1 MSCAP
6 ESRGLERSL
15 APRHVMMISMGG
27 IIGAGLFVGSSA
39 AIAAA
44 GPAVI
49 LSYLLAGLLIVLIMR
64 MLGEMAV
71 AMPEVRSFTEFARAG
86 LGDWAGFMAGWLYWY
101 FWVIVIPIEA
111 IAGANQLHDLLVV
124 WLDVPTWALGFA
136 LLGLMTAVNLLSAR
150 SYGEFEFWF
159 ASIKVVAI
167 VAFIAVAGASVLG
180 WTPHH
185 SSPRTNLIAAG
196 GFAPHGWTAVLAAV
210 TTVFF
215 AITGAEITMVAAA
228 ESVQPAR
235 AVAQL
240 TASVIVRILV
250 FYVISI
256 FLIVAV
262 ISWKDVIVGQSP
274 FTQVL
279 LTLGLRWAQTAMR
292 LIILTAVLSCLN
304 SAFYVCSRVLFVL
317 AERGDAP
324 RRLIQLNARHVPARS
339 VLIGALA
346 GVSGLIANTW
356 APAAVFAFLVNASG
370 ALIVFVY
377 LLICLAQIRLR
388 RARERR
394 AEAAAGLP
402 MWCFPWASY
411 AAILGM
417 LAVLSAMAATP
428 ALASQFYVSAL
439 ALLIAA
445 GACFLVQRRRRE
457 LEPSQRTMIP

>member
-1 MSCAP
+1 
-6 ESRGLERSL
+6 
-15 APRHVMMISMGG
+15 
-27 IIGAGLFVGSSA
+27 
-39 AIAAA
+39 
-44 GPAVI
+44 
-49 LSYLLAGLLIVLIMR
+49 
-64 MLGEMAV
+64 
-71 AMPEVRSFTEFARAG
+71 
-86 LGDWAGFMAGWLYWY
+86 
-101 FWVIVIPIEA
+101 
-111 IAGANQLHDLLVV
+111 
-124 WLDVPTWALGFA
+124 
-136 LLGLMTAVNLLSAR
+136 MTAVNLLSAR

-167 VAFIAVAGASVLG
+167 VAFIAVAGAAVFG

-185 SSPRTNLIAAG
+185 LATGSHLIGVG
-196 GFAPHGWTAVLAAV
+196 GFAPRGWTSVLAVV

-228 ESVQPAR
+228 ESIEPAR

-240 TASVIVRILV
+240 TGTVIVRILV
-250 FYVISI
+250 FYVISV

-262 ISWKDVIVGQSP
+262 MPWNEVVVGQSP
-274 FTQVL
+274 FTQAL
-279 LTLGLRWAQTAMR
+279 TTLGLRWAGTAMR

-324 RRLIQLNARHVPARS
+324 RSLIKLNARHVPARS
-339 VLIGALA
+339 VMIGALA
-346 GVSGLIANTW
+346 GLLGLMANVW

-388 RARERR
+388 RRGERNGR
-394 AEAAAGLP
+394 PIPSLP
-402 MWCFPWASY
+402 MWWFPWASY

-417 LAVLSAMAATP
+417 VAVLAAMAATP
-428 ALASQFYVSAL
+428 TLASQFDVSAL

-445 GACFLVQRRRRE
+445 IACFLVQRRRRQ
-457 LEPSQRTMIP
+457 SMTYQRNIIP